1 MKQWHIRENL
11 ITKFASFSAKSSK
24 INTSPKRLQ
33 VTSVADV
40 IFLVDSA
47 GLDVSSSKA
56 HDRMI

>member
-1 MKQWHIRENL
+1 MCKIYPRFQRL
-11 ITKFASFSAKSSK
+11 TTFS
-24 INTSPKRLQ
+24 NTSPKRLQ